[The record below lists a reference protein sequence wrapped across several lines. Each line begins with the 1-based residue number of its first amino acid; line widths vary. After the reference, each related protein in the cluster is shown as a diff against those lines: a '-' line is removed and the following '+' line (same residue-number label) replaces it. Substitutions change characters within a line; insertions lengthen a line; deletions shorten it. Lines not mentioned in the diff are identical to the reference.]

1 MRIDGGGKIIMALKQ
16 AWKQAALQQEE
27 QAALQEKEE
36 AAAEVASA
44 SCTAGGGG
52 GGGGVASAKLESRWR
67 TPAARCIDAFHLHEC
82 IDGLL
87 GIRVAEDTW
96 AARYIEKRRG

>member
-36 AAAEVASA
+36 AAEEVASA
-44 SCTAGGGG
+44 SCTAGGG

-87 GIRVAEDTW
+87 GIRAAEDTW
-96 AARYIEKRRG
+96 AARYIKKRRG